1 MNNNQK
7 WVKQQEIKARIL
19 EVRKLVDRNLRDYLV
34 LQLSEVEKTVY
45 VFTSQVPEHRW
56 IDLSEGKE
64 YTFTIAENEKGYK
77 NLLDFDYF

>member
-1 MNNNQK
+1 M
-7 WVKQQEIKARIL
+7 

>member
-7 WVKQQEIKARIL
+7 WAKQQELKTRIL
-19 EVRKLVDRNLRDYLV
+19 EVKELTDKNLRSYLV
-34 LQLSEVEKTVY
+34 LKLEHLDG
-45 VFTSQVPEHRW
+45 VFVFASQVPEHRW
-56 IDLSEGKE
+56 IDLTEGKE

>member
-7 WVKQQEIKARIL
+7 WVKQQEIKSRIL
-19 EVRKLVDRNLRDYLV
+19 EAKELIDKNSRSYLV
-34 LQLSEVEKTVY
+34 LKLEDLDG
-45 VFTSQVPEHRW
+45 VFVFASQVPEHRW

>member
-7 WVKQQEIKARIL
+7 WVNQQELKTRIL
-19 EVRKLVDRNLRDYLV
+19 EVRKLVDKNLRDYLV
-34 LQLSEVEKTVY
+34 LKLEHLDG
-45 VFTSQVPEHRW
+45 VFVFASQVPEHRW
-56 IDLSEGKE
+56 IDLTEGKE